1 MGAHV
6 NKPRIENLR
15 KAMTMSGY
23 DDVTHVGII
32 VREGYDEIRIDSVKA
47 YNTAIANQSVMINT
61 LRFAEK
67 NVTGAYGKAIIGDR
81 KTKTNNVSRLGVIAH
96 VPH

>member
-1 MGAHV
+1 MGKHV
-6 NKPRIENLR
+6 NKPRLENIR
-15 KAMTMSGY
+15 KALAMSGF
-23 DDVTHVGII
+23 DDVSHVGII

-67 NVTGAYGKAIIGDR
+67 NVAGAYGKAIIGDR
-81 KTKTNNVSRLGVIAH
+81 KAKTNNVSRLGVIAH
-96 VPH
+96 VPS